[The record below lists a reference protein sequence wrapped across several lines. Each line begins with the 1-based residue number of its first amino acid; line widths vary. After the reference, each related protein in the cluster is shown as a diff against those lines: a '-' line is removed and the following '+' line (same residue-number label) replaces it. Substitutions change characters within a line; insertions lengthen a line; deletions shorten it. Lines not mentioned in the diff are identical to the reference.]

1 MKYVVLAA
9 ALLLI
14 VPCGLLLRG
23 KARLLEQ
30 AAVLL
35 GLSLWMPLVTVNL
48 VSHETYRGADRGFEF
63 THVDLLA
70 WALLIALPAM
80 ARPMPFRKVQIFY
93 FFACAVSIFGSVVPV
108 YTAFSLWKI
117 LRMFVFVAV
126 LWRLCGTPG
135 RMMRLLDGL
144 AIGVV
149 FQALYCIKLRYLDG
163 YHQIAGVFSH
173 QNSLGMAVNIVLPLQ
188 LARFMYTGSRLAG
201 VAVASGCLCVIFSLS
216 RGSLTMLLIGVSSVY
231 LASML
236 RGITGRKVLITLAGF
251 GGAAAVLAKSFD
263 TIVRRFESAPESS
276 AGAREKFEL
285 VAQMMLSEHPMGV
298 GLNMYSWEIRTDYGP
313 RLGLPESEAG
323 VAHHIYWLTVA
334 ECGYL
339 GLFAYVL
346 LLAVVFVP
354 SVRALFAARR
364 DFRGQLAM
372 GCVAGLFVMYLQ
384 GSLEWIARQTV
395 QSYLFWTVG
404 VFGYA
409 LWRDAK
415 RYPGRAREAEFGAF
429 FSSRAAP

>member
-1 MKYVVLAA
+1 LKYVVLAV
-9 ALLLI
+9 ALLSI
-14 VPCGLLLRG
+14 VPLGLLLRG
-23 KARLLEQ
+23 KARALEH

-35 GLSLWMPLVTVNL
+35 GLSFWLPLVTVNL

-63 THVDLLA
+63 THVDLFA
-70 WALLIALPAM
+70 WALLFALPRPS
-80 ARPMPFRKVQIFY
+80 RPMPFRKVQIFY
-93 FFACAVSIFGSVVPV
+93 FFACALTIFGSVVPL

-117 LRMFVFVAV
+117 VRMFVFVAV

-135 RMMRLLDGL
+135 RMVRLLDGL
-144 AIGVV
+144 AIGLI
-149 FQALYCIKLRYLDG
+149 FQAFYCLKLRYLDG
-163 YHQIAGVFSH
+163 HHQIAGVFSH

-188 LARFMYTGSRLAG
+188 LARFMYTGSRLSG
-201 VAVASGCLCVIFSLS
+201 VAVACGCLCVIFSLS

-231 LASML
+231 WASML
-236 RGITGRKVLITLAGF
+236 RGVTGRKVFITLAGF
-251 GGAAAVLAKSFD
+251 VGAGAVLAKSFD

-285 VAQMMLSEHPMGV
+285 VAQMMLAEHPMGV
-298 GLNMYSWEIRTDYGP
+298 GMNMYSWEIRTDYGP

-339 GLFAYVL
+339 GLLAYLL

-354 SVRALFAARR
+354 SVRAVVSGRR

-384 GSLEWIARQTV
+384 GSLEWIARQTA

-409 LWRDAK
+409 LWRDVQ
-415 RYPGRAREAEFGAF
+415 RYPGRPREAEFGAF
-429 FSSRAAP
+429 FETRRAS